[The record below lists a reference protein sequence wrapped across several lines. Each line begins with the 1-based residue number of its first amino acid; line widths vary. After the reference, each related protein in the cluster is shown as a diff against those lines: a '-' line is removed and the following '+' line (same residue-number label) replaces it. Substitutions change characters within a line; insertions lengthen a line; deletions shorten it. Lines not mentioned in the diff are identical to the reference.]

1 MLRLAFALGLVALVT
16 ATPAPAEIARIIKDA
31 RRMRAEAE
39 VELFRSAGRGIARLS
54 HALVTLVAT
63 PRSAH
68 GGMKNV

>member
-1 MLRLAFALGLVALVT
+1 MRPKNTPETFIPELRTVSS
-16 ATPAPAEIARIIKDA
+16 AEIARIIKDA

-39 VELFRSAGRGIARLS
+39 VELFRSAGRGNTRLG
-54 HALVTLVAT
+54 HALAALVAT

>member
-1 MLRLAFALGLVALVT
+1 MRPKNTPETFIPELRSVSS
-16 ATPAPAEIARIIKDA
+16 AEIARIIKDA

-54 HALVTLVAT
+54 YALVMLVTT